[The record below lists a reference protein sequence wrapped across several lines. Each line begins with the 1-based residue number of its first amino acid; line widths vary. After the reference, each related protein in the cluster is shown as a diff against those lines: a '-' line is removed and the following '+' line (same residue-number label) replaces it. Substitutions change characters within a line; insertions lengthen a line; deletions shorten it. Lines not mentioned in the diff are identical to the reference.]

1 MRIGFF
7 GAANGVTGS
16 CFLVE
21 TTAGNLLIDCGLFQE
36 NKMCSPANEAPF
48 GFEPSS
54 IQAICVTHAHADHHG
69 RLPRLFSQGAH
80 APIYSTAPTRDLSE
94 LILED
99 SYGIMLEEVERCHLE
114 PMYAEEDVETVM
126 AQWRTVPYRDAV
138 EVLPGVRV
146 TFFNSGHILGSAFV
160 LVEAEGK
167 RIVFSG
173 DVGNDDVPILPST
186 DALPRKLDL
195 VVCESTYGNRL
206 HSPTKD
212 RLAKLKAF
220 VTRVIH
226 RGGVLMI
233 PAFSV
238 ERTQELLFDLNL
250 LAERDGI
257 ALDRVY
263 LDSPLGIGAT
273 HLYEKYREELDLKF
287 PKGFVDDDFF
297 QFRGLRITE
306 TVPESKAINDAPAP
320 KIIIAGA
327 GMMNAGRIQHHLL
340 RYLDDAKN
348 GLLIIGYQ
356 AEGTLGREIQDG
368 KSPVNIREYAVDVRC
383 EVENIDSYSAHAD
396 YDKLTRWLKEAAPKR
411 VVLTHGDADAKRAFG
426 EHLKRQ
432 GVGQPDVPAQGD
444 WITIP

>member
-16 CFLVE
+16 CSLVE
-21 TTAGNLLIDCGLFQE
+21 TSAGNLLVDCGLFQE
-36 NKMCSPANEAPF
+36 NRLCSRANYEAF
-48 GFEPSS
+48 GFDPHS
-54 IQAICVTHAHADHHG
+54 IGAVCITHAHVDHHG

-99 SYGIMLEEVERCHLE
+99 AYGIMLEEVERCHLE
-114 PMYAEEDVETVM
+114 PMYAEEDVENVM
-126 AQWRTVPYRDAV
+126 RQWHSVPYRDAV

-160 LVEAEGK
+160 LIEADGK
-167 RIVFSG
+167 RVVMSG
-173 DVGNDDVPILPST
+173 DVGNDDVPILPPT

-195 VVCESTYGNRL
+195 VVCESTYGDRL

-212 RLAKLKAF
+212 RLAKLKTF
-220 VTRVIH
+220 VTRVVG

-250 LAERDGI
+250 LVERDGVT
-257 ALDRVY
+257 LDRVY

-287 PKGFVDDDFF
+287 PKGFVDDNFF
-297 QFRGLRITE
+297 QFRGLNITE
-306 TVPESKAINDAPAP
+306 TVSESKAINNAPSP
-320 KIIIAGA
+320 KVIIAGA

-340 RYLDDAKN
+340 RSLDNPKN
-348 GLLIIGYQ
+348 GLLIIGYL

-368 KSPVNIREYAVDVRC
+368 KSPVHIMDYAVDVRC
-383 EVENIDSYSAHAD
+383 EIEKIDSYSAHAD
-396 YDKLTRWLKEAAPKR
+396 YDKLTRWLKDASPKR
-411 VVLTHGDADAKRAFG
+411 VALTHGDAEAKRAFSA
-426 EHLKRQ
+426 HLERQ
-432 GVGQPDVPAQGD
+432 GVGRPDVPAQGE
-444 WITIP
+444 WITIQ